1 MNKSDLIN
9 QIVNTTGLTKTKA
22 NQVIDAMVDAIGSSL
37 SNGEK
42 VTLVGFGTFETT
54 KRNGRVG
61 RNPKTG
67 DKVVIP
73 DKKVA
78 KFRPGSIL
86 LNRVNIWLCYE
97 SILKSWKV

>member
-9 QIVNTTGLTKTKA
+9 EIVSSTGLTKTKA

-54 KRNGRVG
+54 KRIGRVG

-67 DKVVIP
+67 DEVIIP
-73 DKKVA
+73 PKRVA
-78 KFRPGSIL
+78 KFRPGTNL
-86 LNRVNIWLCYE
+86 LTRVNI
-97 SILKSWKV
+97 

>member
-9 QIVNTTGLTKTKA
+9 EIVSSTGLTKTKA

-42 VTLVGFGTFETT
+42 VTLVGFGTFQTT
-54 KRNGRVG
+54 NRNGRVG

-67 DKVVIP
+67 DKVIIP
-73 DKKVA
+73 KKRVA
-78 KFRPGSIL
+78 KFKPGSNL
-86 LNRVNIWLCYE
+86 LNRVNN
-97 SILKSWKV
+97 

>member
-9 QIVNTTGLTKTKA
+9 EIVSSTGLTKTKA

-54 KRNGRVG
+54 NRNGRIG

-67 DKVVIP
+67 DEVIIP
-73 DKKVA
+73 TKRVA
-78 KFRPGSIL
+78 KFRPGTNL
-86 LNRVNIWLCYE
+86 LSRVNI
-97 SILKSWKV
+97 